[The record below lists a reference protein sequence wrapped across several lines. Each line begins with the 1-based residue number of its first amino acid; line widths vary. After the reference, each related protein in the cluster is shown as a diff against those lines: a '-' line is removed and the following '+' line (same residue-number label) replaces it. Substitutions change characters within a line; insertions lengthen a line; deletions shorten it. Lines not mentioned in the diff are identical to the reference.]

1 MRLGIFVND
10 QLNLLRHY
18 RWIDGLR
25 ILVLAVLYFAG
36 ARFGLEFA
44 SFGGNVTL
52 IWPPTGI
59 ALAALLIYGWRL
71 WPGIVLGACLSAISS
86 SHSGIFALSQ
96 IIASLGETLIAV
108 WLIRNIRGFDFS
120 LTRLQD
126 VMGLIGYGALLS
138 TVFAAV
144 IGSVG
149 LLSIGSLQGY
159 GFWKSVLLWWM
170 GDALSVLVITP
181 LLLSLKSV
189 PIHWSWARKGEA
201 AALCIVLS
209 LTSLV
214 VFFEWLPGGI
224 GFQPRAFILFPL
236 VTWAA
241 LSFRLSGVTL
251 TVFFIT
257 VASLLGAMNGVGA
270 FAKDFAHG
278 SIINYWLYITIIS
291 SSNLMLCGVYSG
303 RLQSESRLRD
313 QLQLYNA
320 LIQAQSDV
328 GEGVM
333 VIENARI
340 VYTNHAMT
348 HISGYTVE
356 EMLAFDSFLQLLSP
370 SEHER
375 VRDKHRKRLLGE
387 PVERRYEV
395 MGLHKDGHPIN
406 YEIAVSLMKTK
417 SGGVRMTIVVLDITA
432 RKQAETNL
440 VLAHQVFSHAT
451 EGILITDADQRI
463 LEANKGFEEITGYTR
478 EEVIGKTR
486 DMLKS
491 GQNDAAFHT
500 QVWDCVHR
508 DGQWQGEIWN
518 RRKSGE
524 IYPEWLSL
532 SQVKDENGAVINYI
546 AVFTDITLR
555 KESEQRLQ
563 FLANHDAL
571 TKLPNRMLLQER
583 IDHALRL
590 AQRNKTQLAVLFI
603 DLDRFKV
610 INDTLGHDAGDQLL
624 LETSHRLIG
633 CLRDSD
639 TIARQGGD
647 EFVVLL
653 EEFGED
659 VQYLAGVARKVMAVL
674 TQPFTLMGQE
684 IFISASIGI
693 SVYPRD
699 GQDMNTLLKNADIAM
714 YRAKE
719 HGKNAYHFYASDCNV
734 HSFER
739 LALENSLRK
748 ALERNEFVLH
758 YQPKVDLVT
767 DSIVGAEALV
777 RWMHPEFGMVPPA
790 KFIPLA
796 EETGLIAAIGEWVLR
811 EACRQNRAWQ
821 EAGLPLITMGV
832 NLSGGQFRDDNLHH
846 VIASALAYS
855 GMQPIYLELEITESM
870 IMQNPERAASI
881 LQGFRE
887 MGMHTSIDDFGTG
900 YSSLGYLKRF
910 PLDALKID
918 RSFVQDVPGDLDDV
932 AITQAIIGLAHS
944 LGLKVVAEGVE
955 TEAQLDFLRRQRCEQ
970 IQGYI
975 YSKPLPADE
984 FAMLLE
990 AGPFEKL
997 GNGS

>member
-1 MRLGIFVND
+1 M
-10 QLNLLRHY
+10 NLPRYY
-18 RWIDGLR
+18 RWVDGLR
-25 ILVLAVLYFAG
+25 ILALGALYFVG

-59 ALAALLIYGWRL
+59 ALAALLIYGVRI
-71 WPGIVLGACLSAISS
+71 WPGVVLGACLSAISS
-86 SHSGIFALSQ
+86 SHSVIFTMGQVL
-96 IIASLGETLIAV
+96 ASLGETLIAV
-108 WLIRNIRGFDFS
+108 GLIKRIRGFDLS
-120 LTRLQD
+120 LNRLPD
-126 VMGLIGYGALLS
+126 VIGLIGYGALFS
-138 TVFAAV
+138 TMFAAA
-144 IGSVG
+144 
-149 LLSIGSLQGY
+149 IGSL
-159 GFWKSVLLWWM
+159 SLLAIGNIHASQFLTSMLIWWM

-181 LLLSLKSV
+181 LLLSLKAV
-189 PIHWSWARKGEA
+189 PIDWSWIRKGEA
-201 AALCIVLS
+201 AILCALLGIMTIVA
-209 LTSLV
+209 
-214 VFFEWLPGGI
+214 FFEWVPTGLEVH
-224 GFQPRAFILFPL
+224 PRAFVLFPL

-241 LSFRLSGVTL
+241 LSFRLPGVTL
-251 TVFFIT
+251 TIFFIT
-257 VASLLGAMNGVGA
+257 FMSLMGAMGGLGA
-270 FAKDFAHG
+270 FADDFAHG
-278 SIINYWLYITIIS
+278 NIVNYWLYIAILS
-291 SSNLMLCGVYSG
+291 SSNLMLSSVYSG
-303 RLQSESRLRD
+303 RLQSEAKLRD

-333 VIENARI
+333 VVENGKIIYA
-340 VYTNHAMT
+340 NHATT
-348 HISGYTVE
+348 HISGYTME
-356 EMLAFDSFLQLLSP
+356 EMLSFDSFLQLFSP

-375 VRDKHRKRLLGE
+375 VREKHQKRLLGE

-395 MGLHKDGHPIN
+395 IGLHKSGHTIHF
-406 YEIAVSLMKTK
+406 EIAVSLMKTK
-417 SGGVRMTIVVLDITA
+417 DNGVRMTVVVLDITA
-432 RKQAETNL
+432 RKQAEANL
-440 VLAHQVFSHAT
+440 LLAHQVFSHAA
-451 EGILITDADQRI
+451 EGILITDANQRI

-478 EEVIGKTR
+478 EEVVGKMREVLTFG
-486 DMLKS
+486 S
-491 GQNDAAFHT
+491 HDAAFHAEI
-500 QVWDCVHR
+500 WDSVHR
-508 DGQWQGEIWN
+508 NGQWQGEVWN

-532 SQVKDENGAVINYI
+532 SQVKDEGGEVINYI

-563 FLANHDAL
+563 FLATHDAL
-571 TKLPNRMLLQER
+571 TRLPNRMLLQER

-624 LETSHRLIG
+624 LQASHRLVN
-633 CLRDSD
+633 CLRESD

-653 EEFGED
+653 EEFSED
-659 VQYLAGVARKVMAVL
+659 VQYLAGVARKVMDVL
-674 TQPFTLMGQE
+674 MQPFTLMGQE
-684 IFISASIGI
+684 VFISASIGI
-693 SVYPRD
+693 SIYPQDGRD
-699 GQDMNTLLKNADIAM
+699 MSTLLKNADIAM

-719 HGKNAYHFYASDCNV
+719 QGKNTYHFYASDCNV

-748 ALERNEFVLH
+748 ALERNELTLH
-758 YQPKVDLVT
+758 YQPKVDLAT
-767 DSIVGAEALV
+767 GNIVGAEALV
-777 RWMHPEFGMVPPA
+777 RWRHPELGMVPPA

-796 EETGLIAAIGEWVLR
+796 EETGLIVVIGEWVLR
-811 EACRQNRAWQ
+811 EACMQNRAWQ
-821 EAGLPLITMGV
+821 DAGLPLITMGV
-832 NLSGGQFRDDNLHH
+832 NLSGGQFRDDNLRH

-870 IMQNPERAASI
+870 IMQNPERAISV

-918 RSFVQDVPGDLDDV
+918 RSFVRDVPGDQDDV
-932 AITQAIIGLAHS
+932 AITKAIIGLAHS

-970 IQGYI
+970 IQGFI
-975 YSKPLPADE
+975 YSKPLPAEE

-990 AGPFEKL
+990 ANSL
-997 GNGS
+997 RSMASSH